1 MTKRY
6 LKSLSLALFVFA
18 GCAGYAQ
25 HKTVAQDLSAEE
37 FKTKLDATKDAILI
51 DLRTPEEVKKG
62 TLPNATVIDF
72 FGKDFE
78 KRFAS
83 LDKNKTYFIY
93 CASGGRSGETKEL
106 MIQNGFKAV
115 YNMPEGFNGW
125 SRKKLP
131 VVIK

>member
-1 MTKRY
+1 MKTFF
-6 LKSLSLALFVFA
+6 LVLCVFA
-18 GCAGYAQ
+18 CGAVHAQ

-37 FKTKLDATKDAILI
+37 FKAKLEATKDAILI

-62 TLPNATVIDF
+62 TLPNAMVIDF

-78 KRFAS
+78 KKFAA

-115 YNMPEGFNGW
+115 FHMPEGFNGW